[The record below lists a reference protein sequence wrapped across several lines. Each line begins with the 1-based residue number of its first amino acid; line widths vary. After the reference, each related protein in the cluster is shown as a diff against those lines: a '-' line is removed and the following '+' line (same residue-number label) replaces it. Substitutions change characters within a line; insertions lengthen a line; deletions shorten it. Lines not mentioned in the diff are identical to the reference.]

1 MYFNNSSDYII
12 KDLGDIVY
20 KQTDTGVNSTIGLKQ
35 SLILGSSLFFIL
47 TYLIYPNPLV
57 ILTFDGI
64 SNLIY

>member
-20 KQTDTGVNSTIGLKQ
+20 KQSDIKVNSTISLTQ
-35 SLILGSSLFFIL
+35 SIILGSSLFFIL
-47 TYLIYPNPLV
+47 TYLVYPNPLV

>member
-20 KQTDTGVNSTIGLKQ
+20 KQTDTGVNSTIGLNQ